1 MNQRKRISPHR
12 QDSRRERQQGGQR
25 REANAALRSLQEAAG
40 NRALSEAFNGVIQR
54 DVPTGTVTT
63 SEGEQPIEGSVITS
77 SAESIQDW
85 LVAHE
90 GEVNNQI
97 AGWVDESIGDVR
109 DGIQDAATSFQNW
122 YAGRERRPNSAG
134 FAVDV
139 VNAALGI
146 VGAAFPPAG
155 VATAVIGGL
164 LSASKDSISGALDP
178 NQAPDAQVRAITQGF
193 IRLSSTMDR
202 RFANFGRHLKTQN
215 ANVWSDIALAIKNH
229 LPDIARDTLHRQG
242 GVPRPNQPYAQR
254 ILSAMIYAYLDWEQ
268 RYNLR
273 QSHFF
278 ISSES
283 VEYALFT
290 EQVQARMRRQAA
302 QESQRRLGDL
312 DVQRAPADSAP
323 FTLEEEHAARIQ
335 RERGGGQSLP
345 KDVQRKMSAALGYD
359 FSRVRVHADRQA
371 DALSKSLHA
380 RAFTTGRDIFFR
392 AGAYQPA
399 SAEGQKLLAHE
410 LTHVVQQGRGEVPG
424 RGKMSVNPPG
434 DQYEQQAEANAQAL
448 AQGAPPQPG
457 HSQAASPLQLQ
468 EEEEE
473 LIQAQDMFEED
484 EEMLM

>member
-54 DVPTGTVTT
+54 YP
-63 SEGEQPIEGSVITS
+63 TS
-77 SAESIQDW
+77 SNVIQRGLLGDIVTRVR
-85 LVAHE
+85 VAV
-90 GEVNNQI
+90 G
-97 AGWVDESIGDVR
+97 DESAITETAERLNDSLQNAQRTIRVAEGVVGDPQAR
-109 DGIQDAATSFQNW
+109 RRL
-122 YAGRERRPNSAG
+122 REART
-134 FAVDV
+134 
-139 VNAALGI
+139 ALGR
-146 VGAAFPPAG
+146 VTGPLQ
-155 VATAVIGGL
+155 T
-164 LSASKDSISGALDP
+164 ALDIRS
-178 NQAPDAQVRAITQGF
+178 NIGRVLEAI
-193 IRLSSTMDR
+193 S
-202 RFANFGRHLKTQN
+202 
-215 ANVWSDIALAIKNH
+215 
-229 LPDIARDTLHRQG
+229 
-242 GVPRPNQPYAQR
+242 
-254 ILSAMIYAYLDWEQ
+254 
-268 RYNLR
+268 
-273 QSHFF
+273 
-278 ISSES
+278 
-283 VEYALFT
+283 
-290 EQVQARMRRQAA
+290 AA
-302 QESQRRLGDL
+302 QELNNIDVAQNPDQAARAFGRMFVAVGNLGDL
-312 DVQRAPADSAP
+312 LPSGPWSGYFELLKGAGDFFVNMRSLLDPGIRWRRQFEEIEREGAYTNQRGVQRAPADSAP